1 MTYLAIGTGLIAV
14 LAMLQVVWR
23 YTIAVVH
30 GSSMEPT
37 LWAGDR
43 LLVRR
48 CAVTK
53 LRRGDIV
60 VIREPHLPARAAERL
75 AWLPAAPGLNR
86 FLVKRAVAI
95 AGDPVPSAMH
105 APQEVVPPGTVVILG
120 DNPFESRDSRLY
132 GFIHAEHV
140 VGRAV
145 RRLGE

>member
-1 MTYLAIGTGLIAV
+1 MIYLAIGIGVIAV
-14 LAMLQVVWR
+14 LAGLRVVWR

-48 CAVTK
+48 CALAK

-75 AWLPAAPGLNR
+75 AWLPVSPGLSR
-86 FLVKRAVAI
+86 FLVKRAVAVP
-95 AGDPVPSAMH
+95 GDPLPPAMR
-105 APQEVVPPGTVVILG
+105 APDEVVPQGAIVILG

-132 GFIHAEHV
+132 GYIHEEHV

>member
-1 MTYLAIGTGLIAV
+1 MIYVAVAVGALVV
-14 LAMLQVVWR
+14 LAVARLVWR
-23 YTIAVVH
+23 YTIAIVD

-48 CAVTK
+48 CPLTK

-60 VIREPHLPARAAERL
+60 VVRESPSPDVSVQQGPSLYRL
-75 AWLPAAPGLNR
+75 
-86 FLVKRAVAI
+86 LVKRAVAV
-95 AGDPVPSAMH
+95 AGDPLPPVLR
-105 APQEVVPPGTVVILG
+105 EGEGVVPQGAILILG
-120 DNPFESRDSRLY
+120 DNPYERRDSRRY
-132 GFIHAEHV
+132 GYVRDEQV